1 MANNN
6 NLPATPRQLNYLKAL
21 AKRTGQ
27 TFTWPKTSS
36 AASREIARLKAIR
49 QTGFT
54 FAELQSENEARELH
68 GDPPLAYGTAIR
80 DDEISGYGST
90 ATWNRR

>member
-1 MANNN
+1 MANSDA
-6 NLPATPRQLNYLKAL
+6 LPATPRQLNYLKAL

-36 AASREIARLKAIR
+36 AASREIARLKAIK
-49 QTGFT
+49 QSGFT

>member
-27 TFTWPKTSS
+27 TFTWPNTSS
-36 AASREIARLKAIR
+36 AASREITRLKAITS
-49 QTGFT
+49 TGFT
-54 FAELQSENEARELH
+54 FAELRDEEQARALH
-68 GDPPLAYGTAIR
+68 GDPPLAYGTAVR
-80 DDEISGYGST
+80 DDEIQGYGST
-90 ATWNRR
+90 ATWSRR

>member
-1 MANNN
+1 M
-6 NLPATPRQLNYLKAL
+6 T
-21 AKRTGQ
+21 
-27 TFTWPKTSS
+27 
-36 AASREIARLKAIR
+36 

-54 FAELQSENEARELH
+54 FAELQAEGEARRLH
-68 GDPPLAYGTAIR
+68 GDPPLAYGTAVR